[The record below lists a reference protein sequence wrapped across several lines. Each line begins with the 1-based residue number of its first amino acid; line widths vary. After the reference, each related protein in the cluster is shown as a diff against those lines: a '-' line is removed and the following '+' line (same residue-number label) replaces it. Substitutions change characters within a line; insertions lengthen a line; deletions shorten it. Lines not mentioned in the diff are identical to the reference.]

1 MRILQD
7 YATRYEELLLENR
20 KLHNGDGDPENDGD
34 DDYDVHGLNKE
45 TSNKHSIRAAKIL
58 ANHAAMEGMF
68 LTTIQAAKSSIYNS
82 NAVDTAT
89 ATATAASIESMR
101 YLLEETLHCN
111 DFGLDAAG
119 KPKSSSLGTVTEL
132 AAMER
137 HKQMTMH
144 DQQASISAGVQDD
157 GLDFDSE
164 NEVDEFFEE
173 YPECVH
179 DDWNYFELE
188 VEVEAETKT
197 ELVNDENDHFRT
209 RTTGASSSAD
219 LSRGPLHVDAAADGN
234 QTNIARN
241 PYMHDNEKG
250 TRPQQYQVPMN
261 NPYDKTKH
269 AGANSYMNTNV
280 HSHARNNTHT
290 NTLSTNHTNNQ
301 SWDMYHARNE
311 DPTRQHL
318 VVPNKE
324 HPRNHNGNS
333 NHSNH
338 GSNPFRTARELKQ
351 SNSLGDTGNANDDPG
366 NDYDFDTNGRMQT
379 EQDSRHTQTSY
390 NPHRPNLSAGLKRKF
405 QNPKSHNAGAAND
418 RGQHSKA
425 NSNHSSRG
433 GSHSNRNGRGKGNDT
448 RVSDN
453 PSKENGDDDLPEE
466 LKGLDKELI
475 AKIENEIVD
484 SGDPITF
491 KDIAGL
497 HDAKQTVMELV
508 CWPMKRPDLFTGLR
522 RGPNG
527 LLLYVL
533 RSILHCFAMLAPLL
547 KAHQGIIASVYHC
560 VVLFCQRCVS
570 FAFFSRFF
578 SSSMYIS
585 IFLMHPMIASYYI
598 TSYCTVTGSDHRVLV
613 KHSSEKPSHTNPA
626 PHSSVYRA
634 PLSQVSGSERA
645 KN

>member
-1 MRILQD
+1 
-7 YATRYEELLLENR
+7 
-20 KLHNGDGDPENDGD
+20 
-34 DDYDVHGLNKE
+34 
-45 TSNKHSIRAAKIL
+45 
-58 ANHAAMEGMF
+58 
-68 LTTIQAAKSSIYNS
+68 
-82 NAVDTAT
+82 
-89 ATATAASIESMR
+89 
-101 YLLEETLHCN
+101 
-111 DFGLDAAG
+111 
-119 KPKSSSLGTVTEL
+119 
-132 AAMER
+132 
-137 HKQMTMH
+137 
-144 DQQASISAGVQDD
+144 
-157 GLDFDSE
+157 
-164 NEVDEFFEE
+164 
-173 YPECVH
+173 
-179 DDWNYFELE
+179 
-188 VEVEAETKT
+188 
-197 ELVNDENDHFRT
+197 
-209 RTTGASSSAD
+209 
-219 LSRGPLHVDAAADGN
+219 
-234 QTNIARN
+234 
-241 PYMHDNEKG
+241 
-250 TRPQQYQVPMN
+250 
-261 NPYDKTKH
+261 
-269 AGANSYMNTNV
+269 
-280 HSHARNNTHT
+280 
-290 NTLSTNHTNNQ
+290 
-301 SWDMYHARNE
+301 
-311 DPTRQHL
+311 
-318 VVPNKE
+318 
-324 HPRNHNGNS
+324 
-333 NHSNH
+333 
-338 GSNPFRTARELKQ
+338 
-351 SNSLGDTGNANDDPG
+351 
-366 NDYDFDTNGRMQT
+366 MQT

-448 RVSDN
+448 RVSDD